1 MKYEVIN
8 KKLKIAACGIADLTM
23 EQVHS
28 FLRQWEDGASI
39 GTLTLFYDKESGYV
53 VLNQDNKDYKMYL
66 DIAEAYL
73 GASVERREEVEQKVP
88 EGMRQTILVL
98 KNSLTWRKTD
108 RDIYQANKNCINNSD
123 RITID
128 EIINRSGDRA
138 GAACIAFRYGMMC
151 GKRVERARRKKMG

>member
-1 MKYEVIN
+1 MKFEVIN
-8 KKLKIAACGIADLTM
+8 EELKIAACGLADLTM

-53 VLNQDNKDYKMYL
+53 ILNWDNKDYKMYL

-73 GASVERREEVEQKVP
+73 GASVERREAIEKEVP
-88 EGMRQTILVL
+88 EGMFQTILVL
-98 KNSLTWRKTD
+98 RNSLTWRKTD
-108 RDIYQANKNCINNSD
+108 RDIYQAKKNYIDNSD

-151 GKRVERARRKKMG
+151 GKRVERARRKKTA